1 MVSVPPKGRLG
12 CLTSTQSRYV
22 FIRFFAYAIPDHSS
36 QLVGGVVGT
45 LSDMFRPAQ
54 RPPSTKPN
62 TPSRDKDKPARNT
75 PLVQRANN
83 PYQPLPEH
91 YLCEFAIA
99 NDQRE
104 KTVDRYDKER
114 FRLNGRIYHDGDDQ
128 VPTLRGHSELGIPD
142 RKLWFRD
149 SSRKIQVLTS
159 ERWDEILRV
168 SASIKFSDSTW
179 MCRSTRKGEVPFVY
193 RLRHEPVNAAPLERR
208 IGHGTARP
216 TTMNA
221 QDSSGVK
228 GTASV
233 TPRSQPFRMSQSY
246 PSRACASTSTSAP
259 GSCNNGSYNSGSSRD
274 NAATGSRYG
283 NGLPFR
289 TRTGNSGHSTQ
300 PDGSRRHK
308 KREYSYND
316 NRRR

>member
-1 MVSVPPKGRLG
+1 
-12 CLTSTQSRYV
+12 
-22 FIRFFAYAIPDHSS
+22 
-36 QLVGGVVGT
+36 
-45 LSDMFRPAQ
+45 MFRPAQ

-221 QDSSGVK
+221 QDSSGFK

-246 PSRACASTSTSAP
+246 PSRHSASTSSSGP
-259 GSCNNGSYNSGSSRD
+259 VSYKNDNYNSGSSRG
-274 NAATGSRYG
+274 NAPPGPRYG
-283 NGLPFR
+283 DGPAMQ
-289 TRTGNSGHSTQ
+289 TRNANMGHSTQ
-300 PDGSRRHK
+300 PPRIRRNRKQTYRYVHRRSR
-308 KREYSYND
+308 
-316 NRRR
+316 